1 MPKPSPFH
9 SRTAELVESY
19 DWQIWAGYL
28 SPNAYELEHTHEYN
42 AVRTSAGVF
51 DISPLYK
58 YYIDGPDAGAL
69 LDRVLTRDM
78 TKLRVGQVAYTT
90 WCDDDGKIIDDG
102 TVARLDQ
109 TLYRL
114 TAADPTLLWLEDNAA
129 GLNVH
134 IEDVTERFAG
144 LSVQGPTSRDILLAL
159 TSHASHIT
167 DEIRHLKYFRLIQTD
182 LAGTPVVLSRTGF
195 TGDLGY
201 ELFAE
206 YYDADDLWD
215 KLMRAGEPYNL
226 RPMGNT
232 ALDMTRIE
240 AGLLLTDVDFISSKK
255 TMFDVQKSTPLEL
268 GLGWTV
274 KLDKP
279 YFVGQ
284 AALKKEQA
292 KGSKEVTVG
301 LELDTVAL
309 EGLYARFGMPL
320 HLPYSSETESIPLYA
335 DARGQKRI
343 GKSTSRTWSPIL
355 KKYIGI
361 ARVEP
366 RYAALGTRVFV
377 EVTIEACRFVC
388 PAKVVEMPFFDPDRK
403 RV

>member
-1 MPKPSPFH
+1 MPKPTPFH

-19 DWQIWAGYL
+19 DWQIWSGYL
-28 SPNAYELEHTHEYN
+28 SANAYELEHTHEYN

-58 YYIDGPDAGAL
+58 YYVDGPHASAL
-69 LDRVLTRDM
+69 LDRILTRDM
-78 TKLRVGQVAYTT
+78 SKLRVGQVAYTT

-102 TVARLDQ
+102 TVARLDE

-114 TAADPTLLWLEDNAA
+114 TAADPTQGWLEDNAA
-129 GLNVH
+129 GLDVH
-134 IEDVTERFAG
+134 IEDVTERFG
-144 LSVQGPTSRDILLAL
+144 GVSVQGPTSRAILQQLVKEDLSA
-159 TSHASHIT
+159 
-167 DEIRHLKYFRLIQTD
+167 LKYFRLIQTEI
-182 LAGTPVVLSRTGF
+182 AGVPVVLSRTGY

-201 ELFAE
+201 EVFVERHNALAV
-206 YYDADDLWD
+206 WD
-215 KLMRAGEPYNL
+215 KLMDAGEPYNL
-226 RPMGNT
+226 RPMGNL

-292 KGSKEVTVG
+292 RGSREVTVG
-301 LELDTVAL
+301 LELDIPAL

-320 HLPYSSETESIPLYA
+320 HLPYSSETGSVPVYA
-335 DARGQKRI
+335 DARRQKRT

-355 KKYIGI
+355 KKYVAI

-366 RYAALGTRVFV
+366 RYAALGARVFV
-377 EVTIEACRFVC
+377 EVTIEAHRLAV
-388 PAKVVEMPFFDPDRK
+388 PANVVEMPFFNPERK
-403 RV
+403 RT

>member
-1 MPKPSPFH
+1 MPKPTPFH

-19 DWQIWAGYL
+19 DWQIWSGYL

-42 AVRTSAGVF
+42 AVRTSAGIY

-78 TKLRVGQVAYTT
+78 SKLRVGQVAYTT

-102 TVARLDQ
+102 TVARLDED
-109 TLYRL
+109 LYRL
-114 TAADPTLLWLEDNAA
+114 TAADPTQLWLEDNAA
-129 GLNVH
+129 GLDVH
-134 IEDVTERFAG
+134 IEDVTERFG
-144 LSVQGPTSRDILLAL
+144 GVSIQGPTSREIL
-159 TSHASHIT
+159 SSIT
-167 DEIRHLKYFRLIQTD
+167 NYQLQDLKYFRLVQTEI
-182 LAGTPVVLSRTGF
+182 AGIPVIISRTGY

-201 ELFAE
+201 EVFVERNNALAV
-206 YYDADDLWD
+206 WD
-215 KLMRAGEPYNL
+215 SLMEAGDPYNL
-226 RPMGNT
+226 RPMGNL

-255 TMFDVQKSTPLEL
+255 TMFEMQKSTPLEL

-274 KLDKP
+274 KLDKA

-292 KGSKEVTVG
+292 RGSKEVTIG
-301 LELDTVAL
+301 LELDLPAL
-309 EGLYARFGMPL
+309 EGLFARFGMPL
-320 HLPYSSETESIPLYA
+320 HLPYSSETDSVPIYA
-335 DARGQKRI
+335 DARQQKRI
-343 GKSTSRTWSPIL
+343 GKSTSRTWSPVL
-355 KKYIGI
+355 KKYVAI

-366 RYAALGTRVFV
+366 RYTALGTRVFV
-377 EVTIEACRFVC
+377 EVTIEAHRLAV
-388 PAKVVEMPFFDPDRK
+388 PAKVVEMPFFNPERK
-403 RV
+403 RA

>member
-9 SRTAELVESY
+9 SRTAELVESH
-19 DWQIWAGYL
+19 DWQIWSGYL
-28 SPNAYELEHTHEYN
+28 SANAYELEHTHEYN

-58 YYIDGPDAGAL
+58 YYLDGPDAGAL
-69 LDRVLTRDM
+69 LDRVLTRDVS
-78 TKLRVGQVAYTT
+78 KLRVGQVAYTT

-102 TVARLDQ
+102 TVARLDES
-109 TLYRL
+109 LYRL
-114 TAADPTLLWLEDNAA
+114 TAADPTERWLEDNAA

-134 IEDVTERFAG
+134 IEDVTERFGG
-144 LSVQGPTSRDILLAL
+144 LSVQGPTSRAILQRMMKEDL
-159 TSHASHIT
+159 SG
-167 DEIRHLKYFRLIQTD
+167 LKYFRLIQTTLD
-182 LAGTPVVLSRTGF
+182 GTPVVLSRTGF

-240 AGLLLTDVDFISSKK
+240 AGLLLTDVDFVSSKK
-255 TMFDVQKSTPLEL
+255 TMFDHQKSTPLEL

-279 YFVGQ
+279 YFIGQ
-284 AALKKEQA
+284 KALQA
-292 KGSKEVTVG
+292 EHTKGSKELTVG

-309 EGLYARFGMPL
+309 EQLYARFGMPL
-320 HLPYSSETESIPLYA
+320 HLPYSSETESVPVYA
-335 DARGQKRI
+335 DARQQKRI

-366 RYAALGTRVFV
+366 RYAALGARVLV
-377 EVTIEACRFVC
+377 EVTIEAHRLVV
-388 PAKVVEMPFFDPDRK
+388 PAKVVEMPFFNPERK
-403 RV
+403 RA

>member
-9 SRTAELVESY
+9 SRTADLVESY
-19 DWQIWAGYL
+19 DWQIWSGYL
-28 SPNAYELEHTHEYN
+28 SANAYELEHTHEYN

-69 LDRVLTRDM
+69 LDRVLTRDV

-102 TVARLDQ
+102 TVARLDDS
-109 TLYRL
+109 LYRL
-114 TAADPTLLWLEDNAA
+114 TAADPTERWLEENAT

-144 LSVQGPTSRDILLAL
+144 LSVQGPTSRAILQAMIKEDL
-159 TSHASHIT
+159 SG
-167 DEIRHLKYFRLIQTD
+167 LKYFRLVETTLD
-182 LAGTPVVLSRTGF
+182 GTPVVLSRTGF

-206 YYDADDLWD
+206 FYDADDLWD
-215 KLMRAGEPYNL
+215 KLMRAGGPYNL

-240 AGLLLTDVDFISSKK
+240 AGLLLTDVDFVSSTK
-255 TMFDVQKSTPLEL
+255 TMFDSQKSTPLEL

-274 KLDKP
+274 KLEKP
-279 YFVGQ
+279 YFIGQ
-284 AALKKEQA
+284 AALKKHA
-292 KGSKEVTVG
+292 PKEMTIG

-309 EGLYARFGMPL
+309 EQLYARFGMPL
-320 HLPYSSETESIPLYA
+320 HLPFSSETESVPVYA
-335 DARGQKRI
+335 DARGQKWI

-355 KKYIGI
+355 KKYIGL

-377 EVTIEACRFVC
+377 EVTIEAHRLAC
-388 PAKVVEMPFFDPDRK
+388 PAKVVEMPFFNPARK
-403 RV
+403 RD

>member
-9 SRTAELVESY
+9 SRTADLVESY
-19 DWQIWAGYL
+19 DWQIWSGYL
-28 SPNAYELEHTHEYN
+28 SANAYELEHTHEYN

-69 LDRVLTRDM
+69 LDRILTRDV

-102 TVARLDQ
+102 TVARLDEN
-109 TLYRL
+109 LYRL
-114 TAADPTLLWLEDNAA
+114 TAADPTELWLADNAT
-129 GLNVH
+129 GLSVH

-144 LSVQGPTSRDILLAL
+144 LSVQGPTSRAIL
-159 TSHASHIT
+159 ASIT
-167 DEIRHLKYFRLIQTD
+167 NYQLQDLKYFRLIQTEI
-182 LAGTPVVLSRTGF
+182 AGVPVVLSRTGF

-215 KLMRAGEPYNL
+215 KLMDAGEPYNL

-240 AGLLLTDVDFISSKK
+240 AGLLLTDVDFVSSKK
-255 TMFDVQKSTPLEL
+255 TMFDHQKSTPLEL

-279 YFVGQ
+279 YFIGQ
-284 AALKKEQA
+284 AALKKHA
-292 KGSKEVTVG
+292 PKEMTIG

-309 EGLYARFGMPL
+309 EQLYARFGMPL
-320 HLPYSSETESIPLYA
+320 HLPYASETESVPVYA

-361 ARVEP
+361 ARIEP
-366 RYAALGTRVFV
+366 RYAALGTRVYV
-377 EVTIEACRFVC
+377 EVTIEAHRLACL
-388 PAKVVEMPFFDPDRK
+388 AKVVDMPFFDPPRK
-403 RV
+403 RA

>member
-1 MPKPSPFH
+1 MPKPTPFH

-19 DWQIWAGYL
+19 DWQIWSGYL
-28 SPNAYELEHTHEYN
+28 SANAYELEHTHEYN

-69 LDRVLTRDM
+69 LDRVLTRDV

-102 TVARLDQ
+102 TVARLDEN
-109 TLYRL
+109 LYRL
-114 TAADPTLLWLEDNAA
+114 TAADPTELWLTDNAT
-129 GLNVH
+129 GQNVH

-144 LSVQGPTSRDILLAL
+144 LSVQGPTSRAILQAMMKEDL
-159 TSHASHIT
+159 SG
-167 DEIRHLKYFRLIQTD
+167 LKYFRLMETTLD
-182 LAGTPVVLSRTGF
+182 GTPVVLSRTGF

-240 AGLLLTDVDFISSKK
+240 AGLLLTDVDFVSSKK
-255 TMFDVQKSTPLEL
+255 TMFDHQKSTPLEL

-279 YFVGQ
+279 YFIGQ
-284 AALKKEQA
+284 AALKKHA
-292 KGSKEVTVG
+292 PKEMTVG

-309 EGLYARFGMPL
+309 EQLYARFGMPL
-320 HLPYSSETESIPLYA
+320 HLPYSSETESVPMYA

-361 ARVEP
+361 ARIEP

-377 EVTIEACRFVC
+377 EVTIEAHRLAC
-388 PAKVVEMPFFDPDRK
+388 PAKVVEMPFFNPDRK
-403 RV
+403 RA

>member
-1 MPKPSPFH
+1 MPKPTPFH
-9 SRTAELVESY
+9 ARTAELVESY
-19 DWQIWAGYL
+19 DWQIWSGYL
-28 SPNAYELEHTHEYN
+28 SANAYELEHTHEYN

-58 YYIDGPDAGAL
+58 YYLDGPDAGAL
-69 LDRVLTRDM
+69 LDRVLTRDVS
-78 TKLRVGQVAYTT
+78 KLRVGQVAYTT

-102 TVARLDQ
+102 TVARLDES
-109 TLYRL
+109 LYRL
-114 TAADPTLLWLEDNAA
+114 TAADPTELWLADNAA

-134 IEDVTERFAG
+134 IEDVTERFGG
-144 LSVQGPTSRDILLAL
+144 LSVQGPTSRAILQAMMKEDL
-159 TSHASHIT
+159 SG
-167 DEIRHLKYFRLIQTD
+167 LKYFRLTETTLD
-182 LAGTPVVLSRTGF
+182 GTPVVLSRTGF

-201 ELFAE
+201 EIFAE
-206 YYDADDLWD
+206 EFDADDLWD

-255 TMFDVQKSTPLEL
+255 TMFELQKSTPLEL

-284 AALKKEQA
+284 AALKQEQA
-292 KGSKEVTVG
+292 KGSKEMTVG
-301 LELDTVAL
+301 VELDLPAL
-309 EGLYARFGMPL
+309 EKLYARFGMPL
-320 HLPYSSETESIPLYA
+320 HLPYASETESVPVYA
-335 DARGQKRI
+335 DARGQKQI
-343 GKSTSRTWSPIL
+343 GKSTSRTWSPLL

-366 RYAALGTRVFV
+366 RYAALGAQVYV
-377 EVTIEACRFVC
+377 EVTIEAHRLPCL
-388 PAKVVEMPFFDPDRK
+388 AKVVEMPFFDPERK
-403 RV
+403 RK

>member
-1 MPKPSPFH
+1 M
-9 SRTAELVESY
+9 
-19 DWQIWAGYL
+19 
-28 SPNAYELEHTHEYN
+28 
-42 AVRTSAGVF
+42 
-51 DISPLYK
+51 
-58 YYIDGPDAGAL
+58 
-69 LDRVLTRDM
+69 
-78 TKLRVGQVAYTT
+78 GQVAYTT

-102 TVARLDQ
+102 TVARLDEN
-109 TLYRL
+109 LYRL
-114 TAADPTLLWLEDNAA
+114 TAADPTERWLQENAA
-129 GLNVH
+129 GLTVH

-144 LSVQGPTSRDILLAL
+144 LSVQGPTSRAILQAMMKEDL
-159 TSHASHIT
+159 SG
-167 DEIRHLKYFRLIQTD
+167 LKYFRLMETTLD
-182 LAGTPVVLSRTGF
+182 GTPVVLSRTGF

-206 YYDADDLWD
+206 HYDADDLWD

-240 AGLLLTDVDFISSKK
+240 AGLLLTDVDFVSSKK
-255 TMFDVQKSTPLEL
+255 TMFDHQKSTPLEL

-274 KLDKP
+274 KLEKP

-284 AALKKEQA
+284 AALKKGA
-292 KGSKEVTVG
+292 PKEMTVG

-309 EGLYARFGMPL
+309 EQLYARFGMPL
-320 HLPYSSETESIPLYA
+320 HLPYSSETESVPVYA
-335 DARGQKRI
+335 DARAQKRI

-377 EVTIEACRFVC
+377 EVTIEAHRLAC
-388 PAKVVEMPFFDPDRK
+388 PAKVVEMPFFDPPRK
-403 RV
+403 KGK